1 VVYGA
6 RRLAV
11 LRNEGGNR
19 YSYLGDAVIC
29 EDVEVAGRDAFSP
42 IMYGQSIEDV
52 ELGTATVSE
61 VWLI

>member
-1 VVYGA
+1 MYGA
-6 RRLAV
+6 RRPAV

-42 IMYGQSIEDV
+42 IMYGQLIEDI
-52 ELGTATVSE
+52 ELGKAMVRE
-61 VWLI
+61 VWLL